1 MCEMIDPS
9 TSRSAR
15 VACVA
20 DIKTKTDRENHKRG
34 YESQIEYPYPVEN
47 FQRTR
52 GPIQRNEKNHSQVV
66 VAETL
71 NKMQEKY
78 LQLHFIPYLQSG
90 RIPEF

>member
-15 VACVA
+15 VAFVA
-20 DIKTKTDRENHKRG
+20 DIKIKADRENHKRG
-34 YESQIEYPYPVEN
+34 YESQIEDPYPVEN

-52 GPIQRNEKNHSQVV
+52 GPIQRNENNHSQVI

-78 LQLHFIPYLQSG
+78 LQLHLITSLQID
-90 RIPEF
+90 RIPLF